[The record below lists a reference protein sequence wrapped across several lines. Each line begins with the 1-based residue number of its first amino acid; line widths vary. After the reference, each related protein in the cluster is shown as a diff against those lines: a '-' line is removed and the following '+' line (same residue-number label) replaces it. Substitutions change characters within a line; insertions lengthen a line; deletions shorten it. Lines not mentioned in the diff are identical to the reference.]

1 MYRSVSIFDV
11 SGLPFWRRPIFLLF
25 IMAVA
30 MPIAFNVWSALLNN
44 FVVQVANF
52 DGSDIGLLHTVRE
65 VPGFLA
71 IGVILLIMVI
81 KEQTLGLVFLAILGI
96 ATAVT
101 AYFPSMTG
109 LLTVTLISSF
119 GFHYFETVN
128 QSLQL
133 QWLPKEK
140 APQIIGWLFGAASV
154 ATLFAY
160 IGIIVGWKKLGLSF
174 NLLYLSSGGLTALIA
189 IFCLIFFPNFRTET
203 KPITKLVIRRRYWLY
218 YALELLSGARR
229 QIFVVFAAFMMVEK
243 FGFEVHQLTALF
255 LINLVINIF
264 AAPLFGYFI
273 AHFGERRALL
283 IEYSGLICVFLAY
296 GGIYLF
302 DWGVV
307 IAAMLFILDHLFF
320 GLRIA
325 LKTYFQKISS
335 PEDIAPTAAVA
346 LSINHIAAIF
356 LPVLLGL
363 LWLVSPAIVFLAAA
377 FLAFLSFL
385 LALLVPKLPIDG
397 NETVMMSELIRN
409 KNRE

>member
-174 NLLYLSSGGLTALIA
+174 NFLYLSSGGLTALIA

-283 IEYSGLICVFLAY
+283 IEYSGLVCVFLAY

>member
-1 MYRSVSIFDV
+1 MARSVSIFDV
-11 SGLPFWRRPIFLLF
+11 SGLPFWRRPILLLF

-133 QWLPKEK
+133 QWLSKEK

-174 NLLYLSSGGLTALIA
+174 NFLYLSSGGLTALIA

-203 KPITKLVIRRRYWLY
+203 KPITKVVIRRRYWLY

-283 IEYSGLICVFLAY
+283 VEYSGLICVFLAY

-307 IAAMLFILDHLFF
+307 LAATLFVLDHLFF

-356 LPVLLGL
+356 LPVLLGF

-385 LALLVPKLPIDG
+385 LALLVPKLPIYG
-397 NETVMMSELIRN
+397 NETLMMSELI
-409 KNRE
+409 

>member
-1 MYRSVSIFDV
+1 MARSVSIFDV
-11 SGLPFWRRPIFLLF
+11 SGLPFWHRPIFLLF
-25 IMAVA
+25 IMAIA

-44 FVVQVANF
+44 FVVEVADF

-71 IGVILLIMVI
+71 VGVILLIMFI
-81 KEQTLGLVFLAILGI
+81 REQTLGLISLAILGI
-96 ATAVT
+96 ATAIT
-101 AYFPSMTG
+101 AYFPSMSG
-109 LLTVTLISSF
+109 LLIITLISSF

-140 APQIIGWLFGAASV
+140 APQIIGLLAGVGSL

-160 IGIIVGWKKLGLSF
+160 LGIIVGWYKLELSF
-174 NLLYLSSGGLTALIA
+174 NFLYLSSGGLTTLIA
-189 IFCLIFFPNFRTET
+189 VFCLLFFPNFKT
-203 KPITKLVIRRRYWLY
+203 KTKQTTKLVLRRRYWLY
-218 YALELLSGARR
+218 YALQFLSGARR
-229 QIFVVFAAFMMVEK
+229 QIFVVFAGFMMVEK

-255 LINLVINIF
+255 LINLVVNIF
-264 AAPLFGYFI
+264 AAPLFGHFI
-273 AHFGERRALL
+273 AQFGERRALL
-283 IEYSGLICVFLAY
+283 VEYSGLACVFMAY

-307 IAAMLFILDHLFF
+307 LASILFVLDHLFF
-320 GLRIA
+320 GLKMA
-325 LKTYFQKISS
+325 LKTYFQKISA

-346 LSINHIAAIF
+346 FTINHIAAIF

-363 LWLVSPAIVFLAAA
+363 LWLVSPAIVFILAA

-385 LALLVPKLPIDG
+385 LALIVPRFPAIG
-397 NETVMMSELIRN
+397 NETLLTVKSYL
-409 KNRE
+409 K

>member
-1 MYRSVSIFDV
+1 MARSISIFDV

-30 MPIAFNVWSALLNN
+30 MPMAFNVWSALLNN

-109 LLTVTLISSF
+109 LLTVTLVSSF

-140 APQIIGWLFGAASV
+140 APQIIGLLAGVGSL

-160 IGIIVGWKKLGLSF
+160 LGIIVGWNKLELSF
-174 NLLYLSSGGLTALIA
+174 NFLYI
-189 IFCLIFFPNFRTET
+189 
-203 KPITKLVIRRRYWLY
+203 IRR
-218 YALELLSGARR
+218 
-229 QIFVVFAAFMMVEK
+229 FD
-243 FGFEVHQLTALF
+243 
-255 LINLVINIF
+255 
-264 AAPLFGYFI
+264 YFNSI
-273 AHFGERRALL
+273 ILL
-283 IEYSGLICVFLAY
+283 I
-296 GGIYLF
+296 
-302 DWGVV
+302 
-307 IAAMLFILDHLFF
+307 
-320 GLRIA
+320 
-325 LKTYFQKISS
+325 
-335 PEDIAPTAAVA
+335 
-346 LSINHIAAIF
+346 IF
-356 LPVLLGL
+356 
-363 LWLVSPAIVFLAAA
+363 
-377 FLAFLSFL
+377 
-385 LALLVPKLPIDG
+385 PKL
-397 NETVMMSELIRN
+397 
-409 KNRE
+409 